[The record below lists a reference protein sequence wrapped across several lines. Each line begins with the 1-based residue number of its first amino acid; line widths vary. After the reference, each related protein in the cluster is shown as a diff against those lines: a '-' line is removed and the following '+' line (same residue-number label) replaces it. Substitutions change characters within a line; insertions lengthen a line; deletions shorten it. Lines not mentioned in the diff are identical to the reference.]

1 MPSKELGEIVR
12 ELREAKGLTQ
22 AQLAERAQI
31 ALSYVTVIE
40 AGQQGNPSR
49 QILQRLASSRN
60 ACVKSPSPREAPSQI
75 TVALAR
81 WPH

>member
-40 AGQQGNPSR
+40 AGQQGSPSR
-49 QILQRLASSRN
+49 QILQRLAR
-60 ACVKSPSPREAPSQI
+60 
-75 TVALAR
+75 ALDVPAKR
-81 WPH
+81 LLEPDA